1 MRVISRLDIKNEYV
15 IKGINFEGLRK
26 VGNPIEMAKKY
37 YHQKI
42 DEIIFIDA
50 VASLYGRNQLFEII
64 NNSTKEIFCPITVG
78 GGIRSLSDIDKCLE
92 SGADKVAIN
101 SYATENPKFIKDA
114 VNTFGSSTIL
124 INIEAKKSSEKKWE
138 VYKFYGRE
146 KTGLDLNYWIEKV
159 QEYDCGE
166 IILTSV
172 DKEGLQEGMDF
183 EMLENL
189 KNKIKRPL
197 IFSGGFSNLKELE
210 KLKKYSYLSLSI
222 ASTLHYNN
230 LTIDEIKNA

>member
-1 MRVISRLDIKNEYV
+1 
-15 IKGINFEGLRK
+15 
-26 VGNPIEMAKKY
+26 MAKKY

-230 LTIDEIKNA
+230 LTIDKIKNA

>member
-230 LTIDEIKNA
+230 LTIDKIKNA

>member
-1 MRVISRLDIKNEYV
+1 MRIISRLDIKNEYV

-26 VGNPIEMAKKY
+26 VGQPISMAKKY
-37 YHQKI
+37 YDEKI

-50 VASLYGRNQLFEII
+50 VASLYGRNQLFKII
-64 NNSTKEIFCPITVG
+64 DQSTKEIFCPITVG
-78 GGIRSLSDIDKCLE
+78 GGIRSLSDIGKCLE

-101 SYATENPKFIKDA
+101 SFATENPKFIKEA
-114 VNTFGSSTIL
+114 VKTFGSSTIL
-124 INIEAKKSSEKKWE
+124 INIEAKQVNEKKWE

-159 QEYDCGE
+159 QEFECGE

-172 DKEGLQEGMDF
+172 DKEGLQSGMDY
-183 EMLENL
+183 EMLENII
-189 KNKIKRPL
+189 NKIERPL
-197 IFSGGFSNLKELE
+197 IFSGGFSKISELQ
-210 KLKKYSYLSLSI
+210 KLKQYPCLSLSI

-230 LTIDEIKNA
+230 LTIEQIKNA

>member
-1 MRVISRLDIKNEYV
+1 MRIISRLDIKNEYV

-230 LTIDEIKNA
+230 LTIDKIKNA

>member
-1 MRVISRLDIKNEYV
+1 MRIISRLDIKNEYV

-183 EMLENL
+183 EMRSRTVFFEVA
-189 KNKIKRPL
+189 
-197 IFSGGFSNLKELE
+197 
-210 KLKKYSYLSLSI
+210 LS
-222 ASTLHYNN
+222 
-230 LTIDEIKNA
+230 